1 MACLAEPIC
10 CAARSERQR
19 RAVRGPGGR
28 RPRSLWLAAALLFA
42 LSIPA
47 APRAPAADEP
57 PDAASG
63 SVADLGAIERAFE
76 QVAARVAPTVVGIR
90 AQRRYAAALP
100 VGDAGGENAAVEQ
113 LVVVNASGT
122 IISAEG
128 LILTNEHV
136 VQAAVDVE
144 VLFHDGRKL
153 PATVVSSDPRSDLA
167 VISVARSG
175 LSPATL
181 GDWEAVTR
189 GQWAI
194 VIGNPFGLGSD
205 GKLSVSVGVIANLD
219 RQLPGLGEVDD
230 RFYSDMVQVTAP
242 INPGNSGGPLLN
254 IRGELIGIVT
264 AMHTRAPAD
273 DGVGFAIPLTPAKRR
288 LIDILRQGRRI
299 EYGYLGVS
307 VRLPEPA
314 ERTAAGL
321 GAERGVI
328 VQQVEPDGPAAAA
341 DLRVGDLLFAYAQSP
356 VTGPAQLAELIGQ
369 TPVGTRVG
377 LELLR
382 AGQPL
387 DLEATIDRR
396 DISRVSWMRGG
407 AVFWRGLRLAD
418 LTDDSRRRMRVTGD
432 APRGVVVIEVDADSP
447 AGRAGVQ
454 AGNVIEA
461 VGGQPV
467 HGALDFLAR
476 VRDAAGAL
484 EVAIRERG
492 TRTIAP

>member
-1 MACLAEPIC
+1 MACLAEPIW
-10 CAARSERQR
+10 CAARSERR
-19 RAVRGPGGR
+19 SRAVRGPGGR
-28 RPRSLWLAAALLFA
+28 RRRSRWLAAAVLFA
-42 LSIPA
+42 LSISA

-113 LVVVNASGT
+113 LVVVNACGT

-136 VQAAVDVE
+136 VQAAVDIE

-242 INPGNSGGPLLN
+242 INPGNSGGPLLDSAG
-254 IRGELIGIVT
+254 RLIGVNTQI
-264 AMHTRAPAD
+264 ASPSGASA
-273 DGVGFAIPLTPAKRR
+273 GIGFAIPVDIVNRVVPELIRHGRLTRP
-288 LIDILRQGRRI
+288 I
-299 EYGYLGVS
+299 LGVKVWPDNVTRQLGLEGVLLREVPETS
-307 VRLPEPA
+307 AAGKAGLRGTVVTRDGRIRQLGDLVLKIDDRPTPGQNALLDALEQYKVGDDVRVTFRRDDQEQVVTVRL
-314 ERTAAGL
+314 
-321 GAERGVI
+321 
-328 VQQVEPDGPAAAA
+328 
-341 DLRVGDLLFAYAQSP
+341 
-356 VTGPAQLAELIGQ
+356 
-369 TPVGTRVG
+369 
-377 LELLR
+377 
-382 AGQPL
+382 
-387 DLEATIDRR
+387 
-396 DISRVSWMRGG
+396 
-407 AVFWRGLRLAD
+407 
-418 LTDDSRRRMRVTGD
+418 
-432 APRGVVVIEVDADSP
+432 
-447 AGRAGVQ
+447 Q
-454 AGNVIEA
+454 AME
-461 VGGQPV
+461 
-467 HGALDFLAR
+467 
-476 VRDAAGAL
+476 
-484 EVAIRERG
+484 
-492 TRTIAP
+492 